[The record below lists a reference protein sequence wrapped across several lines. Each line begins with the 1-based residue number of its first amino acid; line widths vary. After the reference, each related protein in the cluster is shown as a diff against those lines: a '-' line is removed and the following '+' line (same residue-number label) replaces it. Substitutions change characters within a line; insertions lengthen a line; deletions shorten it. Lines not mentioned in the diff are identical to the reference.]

1 MKIEAIPEGLF
12 ERLITLAG
20 DTFHGHR
27 QVVGTK
33 QEGMGDRSAVDARS
47 RCPRKP
53 GGESL
58 IASGMVMNGRQAMAA
73 EVEEIGDLVM
83 GRQKLLA

>member
-1 MKIEAIPEGLF
+1 MGIVKLLGPSKRGWETGR
-12 ERLITLAG
+12 RLTP
-20 DTFHGHR
+20 
-27 QVVGTK
+27 
-33 QEGMGDRSAVDARS
+33 RS